1 MNWTWRVSAVFFM
14 VMALYGCASKP
25 PASQTTVAA
34 DGKDLVTESDEPE
47 VRRRARL
54 RLELASGYLE
64 QGKTKVALDEI
75 KQSLFADPTYAPAY
89 NLRGLIYMQLSENA
103 MAEDSFQQAL
113 KLAPRD
119 GDTWHNLGWL
129 YCQQSRYKEAMK
141 AFNTALQ
148 IPLYAAAARTWM
160 VQGIC
165 QVRAGQPADAERSFT
180 RSFEL
185 DASNPITI
193 FNLSK
198 LLTQHGDYKR
208 ALFYIRRLNNSEQ
221 ANAESLWLGIRVER
235 QLQNTEAARQ
245 LGDQLSRR
253 FPDSKEAAA
262 YARGAFDE

>member
-1 MNWTWRVSAVFFM
+1 MNTGWRLGAAFLTA
-14 VMALYGCASKP
+14 MALYGCAGKSTVPQTSK
-25 PASQTTVAA
+25 S

-75 KQSLFADPTYAPAY
+75 KQSLGADPTYASAY
-89 NLRGLIYMQLSENA
+89 NLRGLIYMQLNENA
-103 MAEDSFQQAL
+103 LAEDSFQQAL

-119 GDTWHNLGWL
+119 GDAWHNLGWL
-129 YCQQSRYKEAMK
+129 YCQQSRYNDAVN

-148 IPLYAAAARTWM
+148 TPMYSAAARTWM

-165 QVRAGQPADAERSFT
+165 QVRAGKAGDAERSFA

-185 DASNPITI
+185 DASNPITA

-198 LLTQHGDYKR
+198 LLAQHGDYKR
-208 ALFYIRRLNNSEQ
+208 AQFYIRRLNNSEQ

-235 QLQNTEAARQ
+235 ELQNTEAARQ
-245 LGDQLSRR
+245 LGEQLSRR
-253 FPDSKEAAA
+253 FPESKEASA

>member
-1 MNWTWRVSAVFFM
+1 MKAGWRLGAVLFTAL
-14 VMALYGCASKP
+14 ALYGCAGKPTTPQSSK
-25 PASQTTVAA
+25 T

-64 QGKTKVALDEI
+64 QGKTKIALDEI
-75 KQSLFADPTYAPAY
+75 KQSLGADPTYAPAY

-103 MAEDSFQQAL
+103 LAEDSFQQAI

-129 YCQQSRYKEAMK
+129 YCQQNRYNESAN

-148 IPLYAAAARTWM
+148 TPQYSAAARTWM

-165 QVRAGQPADAERSFT
+165 QVRAGKPGDAERSFT

-198 LLTQHGDYKR
+198 LLAQHGDYKR
-208 ALFYIRRLNNSEQ
+208 AQFYIRRLNNSEQ
-221 ANAESLWLGIRVER
+221 ANAESLWLGVRVER
-235 QLQNTEAARQ
+235 QLQNNEAVRQ
-245 LGDQLSRR
+245 LGEQLSRR
-253 FPDSKEAAA
+253 FPETKEAAA

>member
-1 MNWTWRVSAVFFM
+1 MRQWWWRLGAVFFT
-14 VMALYGCASKP
+14 VMALYGCAGK
-25 PASQTTVAA
+25 ATVPSSSTG

-64 QGKTKVALDEI
+64 QGKTTIALDEI
-75 KQSLFADPTYAPAY
+75 KQSLGADPTYAPAY
-89 NLRGLIYMQLSENA
+89 NVRGLIYMQLNERGL
-103 MAEDSFQQAL
+103 AEDSFRQAL

-129 YCQQSRYKEAMK
+129 LCQDKRYNE
-141 AFNTALQ
+141 AFNAFGTALQ
-148 IPLYAAAARTWM
+148 TPMYASGARTWM
-160 VQGIC
+160 AQGIC
-165 QVRAGQPADAERSFT
+165 QVRAGKPGDAERSFT

-198 LLTQHGDYKR
+198 LLADHGDYTR

-221 ANAESLWLGIRVER
+221 ANAESLWLGLRIER
-235 QLQNTEAARQ
+235 RLQNLEAARQ

-253 FPDSKEAAA
+253 FPESKEAAA
-262 YARGAFDE
+262 YSRGAFDE